1 MSDRVF
7 EFRVHGDWRARRGCS
22 QATDTG
28 NVNVAVRTGN
38 IFICG
43 TGTVRTQES
52 VVRMEIPTTNLGF
65 AIAARARRKCVET
78 IATTSDYKY
87 RKWTPKPEILI
98 SLEL

>member
-1 MSDRVF
+1 MATGELEEV
-7 EFRVHGDWRARRGCS
+7 VRRRLIPEMLMWQS
-22 QATDTG
+22 EPE
-28 NVNVAVRTGN
+28 
-38 IFICG
+38 IFLSVELG
-43 TGTVRTQES
+43 QSGLRNQWL